1 MPPLFIHAGLMITG
15 FLLMLSGALI
25 ALSLRRRRWWLR
37 SHRLFGIMGTFVIA
51 AGFFAAIIMVI
62 RSEGQHFSTVHTWF
76 GFMTVVLAAA
86 TVLLGFLQFNRKI
99 KLTARPVFR
108 HMHRWS
114 GRTTLILL
122 LVSALSGLRF
132 AGIL

>member
-1 MPPLFIHAGLMITG
+1 
-15 FLLMLSGALI
+15 
-25 ALSLRRRRWWLR
+25 
-37 SHRLFGIMGTFVIA
+37 
-51 AGFFAAIIMVI
+51 
-62 RSEGQHFSTVHTWF
+62 
-76 GFMTVVLAAA
+76 VLAAA
-86 TVLLGFLQFNRKI
+86 TVLLGFLQFNQKI